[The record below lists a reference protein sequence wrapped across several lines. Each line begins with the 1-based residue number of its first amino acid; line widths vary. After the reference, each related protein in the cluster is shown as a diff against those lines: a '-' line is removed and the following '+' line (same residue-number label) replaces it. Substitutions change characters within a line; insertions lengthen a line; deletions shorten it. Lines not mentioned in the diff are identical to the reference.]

1 MKRHLSPLNRKW
13 LKVKSEGEGE
23 DAAEVLDDAT
33 ADNAGADDKA

>member
-1 MKRHLSPLNRKW
+1 MCTHCHGAKG
-13 LKVKSEGEGE
+13 EGDGKGE